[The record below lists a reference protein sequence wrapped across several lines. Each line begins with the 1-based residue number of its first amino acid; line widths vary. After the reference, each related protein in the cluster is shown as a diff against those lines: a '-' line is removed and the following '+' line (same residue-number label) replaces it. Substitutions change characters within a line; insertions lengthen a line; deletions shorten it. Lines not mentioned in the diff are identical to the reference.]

1 MEDAQIIELYFRREE
16 RAIAETSA
24 KYGSYCMTVAG
35 NILRNAEDAEECVAD
50 TWINAWNAIPPERPH
65 RLRHY
70 LAKITRNLSI
80 NRYKAIRT
88 KKRGGGEAEL
98 VLDELEEVVAGASDV
113 EDMVTAKEL
122 SGLIDMFVRAL
133 PERDGNLF
141 IRRYFFTEPVEDIAG
156 RYRLSANNVSVI
168 LNRTRKKLKQ
178 YLLDAG
184 YAV

>member
-16 RAIAETSA
+16 RAIAETST
-24 KYGSYCMTVAG
+24 KYGTYCMTVAV

-50 TWINAWNAIPPERPH
+50 TWINAWNAIPPDRPH
-65 RLRHY
+65 ILKHY
-70 LAKITRNLSI
+70 LSKITRNLSI
-80 NRYKAIRT
+80 NRYKALRA

-98 VLDELEEVVAGASDV
+98 VLDELEEVVAGSSDV
-113 EDMVTAKEL
+113 EDTVTAKEL
-122 SGLIDMFVRAL
+122 YGLIDAFVRGL

-141 IRRYFFTEPVEDIAG
+141 IRRYFFTEPAEDIAR
-156 RYRLSANNVSVI
+156 RYHLTANNVSVI
-168 LNRTRKKLKQ
+168 LNRTRKRLKQ

>member
-1 MEDAQIIELYFRREE
+1 MEDTRIIELFFRREE

-24 KYGSYCMTVAG
+24 KYGTYCMTVAT

-50 TWINAWNAIPPERPH
+50 TWINAWNAIPPERP
-65 RLRHY
+65 RALKHY

-80 NRYKAIRT
+80 NRYKALRA
-88 KKRGGGEAEL
+88 KKRGDGEAEL
-98 VLDELEEVVAGASDV
+98 VLDELEEVVAGSSGV

-122 SGLIDMFVRAL
+122 SGLIDAFVRAL

-141 IRRYFFTEPVEDIAG
+141 IRRYFFTEPVEVIAN

-168 LNRTRKKLKQ
+168 LNRTRKRLKK